1 VKANIIKRKLSIGI
15 LVSDEVGGDHFEE
28 EPLPKEDVLTLFS
41 LLKSMT
47 KPKTLPHIGFM
58 IVSSALLFTFFSGDQ
73 YLQSVIFIGLS
84 VSYLLLG
91 IFLGEKFE
99 KTLGMKSK
107 ENQSIG
113 KGIILSLIPP
123 IGLSVLL
130 ILIMLVTLDEHGVGE
145 YLPTLLASLFV
156 VWSVLQGRALLN
168 WLRLSGHQLR
178 LIPTNPILQIGIF
191 LVLVYSVVFGY
202 ETFVLNESS
211 VSLPSYALM
220 FVLIG
225 LSFGLLLHLTKKE
238 NLQADIIDL
247 KNAYKRSIFLA
258 MLFVTW
264 HFFTIQRQVK
274 DSSGSTLMYFEELFL
289 MIFTVIMSIWA
300 LTSKSFKSQLQ
311 LLNEKNALPIGI
323 AFGFAYAGSIAVLSD
338 LFGDVQN
345 VLIAGHG
352 IVAVTIVLGLR
363 RQLSRIYSNF
373 YDQQEI
379 QDIVHSLPSAI
390 QNENLDTSNKLAT
403 QIDDIESSNSESEH
417 LVETTQDDDDDDVE
431 LV

>member
-1 VKANIIKRKLSIGI
+1 
-15 LVSDEVGGDHFEE
+15 VSDEVGGDHFEKE
-28 EPLPKEDVLTLFS
+28 SLPKEDVLTLFS

-191 LVLVYSVVFGY
+191 LVLVYTVVFGY

-238 NLQADIIDL
+238 NLQADISDL

>member
-1 VKANIIKRKLSIGI
+1 M
-15 LVSDEVGGDHFEE
+15 SDEVGGDHFEE
-28 EPLPKEDVLTLFS
+28 ESLPKEDVLTLFS

-47 KPKTLPHIGFM
+47 KPKTLPHICFM

-238 NLQADIIDL
+238 NLQADISDL

-390 QNENLDTSNKLAT
+390 QNENLDTPNKLAT
-403 QIDDIESSNSESEH
+403 QIDDIESSNYESEH

>member
-1 VKANIIKRKLSIGI
+1 M
-15 LVSDEVGGDHFEE
+15 SDEVGGDHFEKE
-28 EPLPKEDVLTLFS
+28 SLPKEDVLTLFS